1 MCVPLTFFIF
11 DSYSFGY
18 KIDRLKAAATPR
30 HIRLDKKTIGK
41 KGFDSYNRPGDEKL
55 GNIDCVPIFRRKK

>member
-11 DSYSFGY
+11 DSHSFGY
-18 KIDRLKAAATPR
+18 EIDRLKSAATPR

-41 KGFDSYNRPGDEKL
+41 KKFDSYNRPGDEKL
-55 GNIDCVPIFRRKK
+55 GNIDCVPIL